1 MKRYSEV
8 PQSLLESILREQK
21 ERQRDS
27 QTILQQYKHYCT
39 LPVRPARMKL
49 LRVKEGRED
58 MEQTIIPATSVYLGK
73 KPFLDADHLNR
84 DAITYTVAGT
94 KEPFPYGHI
103 YQGSG
108 HICLGSIFVPS
119 KVSRFAPQQPLETL
133 FLHNDRNL
141 SHGGARPFL
150 DQKQVWQVQ
159 LLLRDARINLSVDA
173 DESLK
178 AGNNMLKTDGIWL
191 IGADVYQQMELRN
204 ALRLME
210 KIYQVIFQQKGQTE

>member
-119 KVSRFAPQQPLETL
+119 KVSRFTPQQPLETL

-141 SHGGARPFL
+141 SHGGARLFL

-178 AGNNMLKTDGIWL
+178 VENNMLKTDGIWL

>member
-73 KPFLDADHLNR
+73 KPFLDPDHLNR

-119 KVSRFAPQQPLETL
+119 KVSRFTPQQPLETL

-141 SHGGARPFL
+141 SHGGARLFL

-178 AGNNMLKTDGIWL
+178 AENNMLKTDGIWL

>member
-21 ERQRDS
+21 ERQRNS

-119 KVSRFAPQQPLETL
+119 KVSRFTPQQPLETL

-141 SHGGARPFL
+141 SHGGARLFL

-178 AGNNMLKTDGIWL
+178 AENNMLKTDGIWL

>member
-119 KVSRFAPQQPLETL
+119 KVSRFTPQQPLETL

-141 SHGGARPFL
+141 SHGGARLFL

-178 AGNNMLKTDGIWL
+178 AENNMLKTDGIWL

>member
-21 ERQRDS
+21 ERQRES
-27 QTILQQYKHYCT
+27 QMVLQQYKHYCT

-49 LRVKEGRED
+49 LRIRENRED
-58 MEQTIIPATSVYLGK
+58 MEQTIVPATSVYLGK

-108 HICLGSIFVPS
+108 HICLGSIFVPA
-119 KVSRFAPQQPLETL
+119 KVSRFTPQQPLETL
-133 FLHNDRNL
+133 FLHNDRKL
-141 SHGGARPFL
+141 SHGGARLFL
-150 DQKQVWQVQ
+150 DEKQVQQVRF
-159 LLLRDARINLSVDA
+159 LLADAGIDLSVDA

-178 AGNNMLKTDGIWL
+178 AENNMLKTDGIWL